1 MRLLMAVPGG
11 AVVELASAKD
21 LLPFSFDATF
31 LNP

>member
-1 MRLLMAVPGG
+1 VPGG